1 MEKVMD
7 VFKRDD
13 AEKRIPVLRMEID
26 YELLNL
32 HEAMLDEDLDII
44 ESCKRKLKD
53 YSKEMLLLEAY
64 SSGGKKWST
73 RKN

>member
-1 MEKVMD
+1 MEQVIQ

-32 HEAMLDEDLDII
+32 HEAMLDEDLAGIDG
-44 ESCKRKLKD
+44 CKRKLAELR
-53 YSKEMLLLEAY
+53 KEMVLLEAY
-64 SSGGKKWST
+64 STGGQGEAK
-73 RKN
+73 